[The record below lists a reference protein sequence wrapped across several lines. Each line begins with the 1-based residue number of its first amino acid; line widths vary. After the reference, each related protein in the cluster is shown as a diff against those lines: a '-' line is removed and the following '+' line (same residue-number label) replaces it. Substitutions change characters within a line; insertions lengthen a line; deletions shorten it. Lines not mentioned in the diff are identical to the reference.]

1 MKTIFV
7 QDFDP
12 KCCRFCEFAPGFCT
26 SHEVVGFFADG
37 ARYFP
42 SARLNALLGLR
53 TGEGWQG
60 ARENKGEAREVL
72 FGRCNADMPLVVFS
86 HGLGGIK
93 TQNSIQAEELA
104 SRGYVVIAA
113 DHAFDAF
120 LTLFEDGT
128 TADYRSSGQGI
139 TTEEEFWAARGP
151 QLATRTADV
160 VFMLDVITTAQ
171 NGAESALQIANPNP
185 LWQRVDLSRIGVFGH
200 SFGGATGIMA
210 LVSDPRIRAAV
221 VLDGWMVPVPE
232 AIIDRGAS
240 KPLLYLG
247 QESWGEPLNY
257 EKLARFEAN
266 SSGLVT
272 TEILAGTKH
281 MDFSDSPHLSSF
293 AKRVGFAGSVPA
305 EQLRAKLNADILRFF
320 ADYADADSIE
330 QQD

>member
-1 MKTIFV
+1 
-7 QDFDP
+7 
-12 KCCRFCEFAPGFCT
+12 
-26 SHEVVGFFADG
+26 
-37 ARYFP
+37 
-42 SARLNALLGLR
+42 
-53 TGEGWQG
+53 
-60 ARENKGEAREVL
+60 
-72 FGRCNADMPLVVFS
+72 
-86 HGLGGIK
+86 
-93 TQNSIQAEELA
+93 
-104 SRGYVVIAA
+104 
-113 DHAFDAF
+113 
-120 LTLFEDGT
+120 
-128 TADYRSSGQGI
+128 
-139 TTEEEFWAARGP
+139 
-151 QLATRTADV
+151 
-160 VFMLDVITTAQ
+160 MLDVITTAQ

-210 LVSDPRIRAAV
+210 LDSDPRIRAAV

-320 ADYADADSIE
+320 ADYVDADSIE
-330 QQD
+330 QRD